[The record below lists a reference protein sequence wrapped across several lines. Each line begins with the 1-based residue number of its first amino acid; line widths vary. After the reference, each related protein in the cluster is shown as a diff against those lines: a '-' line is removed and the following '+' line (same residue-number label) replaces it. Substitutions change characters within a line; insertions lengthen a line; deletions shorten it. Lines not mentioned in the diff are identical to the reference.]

1 MCVVLAHA
9 DSMAG
14 KIREKA
20 ANNTPITREKAAKKA
35 RKRRQSLPLYSA
47 RHVRSRSTLPYKVE
61 K

>member
-1 MCVVLAHA
+1 MCVVLVHA

-35 RKRRQSLPLYSA
+35 PKLAPLFNAPRAFAFNTAIQGRKMKNA
-47 RHVRSRSTLPYKVE
+47 
-61 K
+61 